1 MKINLLC
8 SQVVRRSQL
17 LLPLLK
23 ETPQEAQVISHQL
36 MLRAGMIN
44 QTAAGIYSWLPLGS
58 RVLAK
63 VEKIIEE
70 ELNAVGCQRIIMPTV
85 QPADLWKES
94 GRYDA
99 YGKEILRIKDRHDRE
114 MLYGPTAEE
123 VTNDL
128 VRQFV
133 NSYKQLPLHLYQIG
147 MKFRDEIRPRFG
159 VMRGREFLMK
169 DGYSF
174 HLTEADG
181 LREYEVMFNTYM
193 RIFERIF
200 ANITMQDGPSQLV
213 RPIAVR
219 ADSGPIGG
227 SNSHEFQIPAATGES
242 AIYYDKKYLEA
253 TDRTYKSL
261 KDLYTA
267 ADEMYDPKALPT
279 DQIKSNRGIE
289 VGHIFFVGAD
299 KYSKTLN
306 VQVSDHKGN
315 LIHPY
320 MGTYGIGLTRIVGA
334 LIEVSSDK
342 HGIVWPDSVAPFQ
355 VGLIN
360 LLQDDPSVADD
371 FYHNML
377 DRGVEVIY
385 DDRAV
390 SPGIKFSEMDLIGI
404 PVHVIIGK
412 SYLQDGKF
420 EVKDRRTGLKR
431 RMAMDE
437 VSVQLKIGQVS

>member
-1 MKINLLC
+1 MQTDCHCYL
-8 SQVVRRSQL
+8 VVRRSQM
-17 LLPLLK
+17 LLPLLR
-23 ETPQEAQVISHQL
+23 ENPQEAQIVSHQL

-44 QTAAGIYSWLPLGS
+44 QTAAGIYSWLPLGR
-58 RVLAK
+58 RVLTK

-70 ELNAVGCQRIIMPTV
+70 ELDAVGCQRIIMPTV

-99 YGKEILRIKDRHDRE
+99 YGKEMLRIQDRHDRE

-123 VTNDL
+123 VVNDL

-133 NSYKQLPLHLYQIG
+133 SSYKQLPLHLYQIG

-174 HLTEADG
+174 HLTQEDG
-181 LREYEVMFNTYM
+181 LREYEVMFNTYT

-200 ANITMQDGPSQLV
+200 ANIPMQDDPTQMV
-213 RPIAVR
+213 KPIAVR

-227 SNSHEFQIPAATGES
+227 NNSHEFQIPAATGES
-242 AIYYDKKYLEA
+242 AIYYDKKYLEV
-253 TDRTYKSL
+253 TDRTYQNL
-261 KDLYTA
+261 KGLYTA
-267 ADEMYDPKALPT
+267 ADEMHDPSALPE
-279 DQIKSNRGIE
+279 DQIRSNRGIE

-299 KYSKTLN
+299 KYSKPLN
-306 VQVSDHKGN
+306 IQVADDKGN
-315 LIHPY
+315 LIPPY

-334 LIEVSSDK
+334 VIEVSHDK
-342 HGIVWPDSVAPFQ
+342 YGIVWPDSITPFR

-360 LLQDDPSVADD
+360 LLQDDPSVADA
-371 FYHNML
+371 FYQKLISM
-377 DRGVEVIY
+377 GVDVIY

-390 SPGIKFSEMDLIGI
+390 SPGIKFSEMDLIGV
-404 PVHVIIGK
+404 PLQVIIGK
-412 SYLQDGKF
+412 SYLQDQKF
-420 EVKDRRTGLKR
+420 EVKDRRTGVKR
-431 RMAMDE
+431 HMAMEDI
-437 VSVQLKIGQVS
+437 SVQLQSGLVI

>member
-1 MKINLLC
+1 MQIE
-8 SQVVRRSQL
+8 SFVSYPVRRSQM

-23 ETPQEAQVISHQL
+23 ETPQEAQIISHQL

-44 QTAAGIYSWLPLGS
+44 QTAAGIYSWLPFGQ

-63 VEKIIEE
+63 VEKIIAE
-70 ELNAVGCQRIIMPTV
+70 ELDAVGCQRIIMPTI

-94 GRYDA
+94 GRYDD
-99 YGKEILRIKDRHDRE
+99 YGKEMLRIQDRHDRS

-147 MKFRDEIRPRFG
+147 TKFRDEIRPRFG

-200 ANITMQDGPSQLV
+200 ENIPMLDNSTQMV
-213 RPIAVR
+213 KPIAVR

-227 SNSHEFQIPAATGES
+227 NNSHEFQIPAATGES
-242 AIYYDKKYLEA
+242 AIYYDKKYLET
-253 TDRTYKSL
+253 TDRTYGNL

-267 ADEMYDPKALPT
+267 ADEMHDPKALPEK
-279 DQIKSNRGIE
+279 QLKSNRGIE

-299 KYSKTLN
+299 KYSKPLN
-306 VQVSDHKGN
+306 VQVTDQKGN
-315 LIHPY
+315 LVYPH

-334 LIEVSSDK
+334 VIEVSHDQQ
-342 HGIVWPDSVAPFQ
+342 GIIWPDSIAPFQ

-360 LLQDDPSVADD
+360 LLQDDPAVADT
-371 FYHNML
+371 FYQTMIKK
-377 DRGVEVIY
+377 GVEIIY

-390 SPGIKFSEMDLIGI
+390 SPGIKFSEMDLIGV
-404 PVHVIIGK
+404 PLHVVIGK
-412 SYLQDGKF
+412 SYLQDQKF
-420 EVKDRRTGLKR
+420 EIKNRRTGGKSYMTIEEISARL
-431 RMAMDE
+431 
-437 VSVQLKIGQVS
+437 

>member
-1 MKINLLC
+1 
-8 SQVVRRSQL
+8 
-17 LLPLLK
+17 
-23 ETPQEAQVISHQL
+23 
-36 MLRAGMIN
+36 
-44 QTAAGIYSWLPLGS
+44 
-58 RVLAK
+58 
-63 VEKIIEE
+63 
-70 ELNAVGCQRIIMPTV
+70 MPTV

-99 YGKEILRIKDRHDRE
+99 YGKEMLRIQDRHDRE

-123 VTNDL
+123 IVNDL

-133 NSYKQLPLHLYQIG
+133 GSYKQLPLYLYQIG

-174 HLTEADG
+174 HLTQEDG
-181 LREYEVMFNTYM
+181 LREYEVMFNTYT

-200 ANITMQDGPSQLV
+200 ANIPMQDDPTQMV
-213 RPIAVR
+213 KPIAVR

-227 SNSHEFQIPAATGES
+227 NNSHEFQIPAATGES

-253 TDRTYKSL
+253 TDRTYKNL

-267 ADEMYDPKALPT
+267 ADEMHDPAALPEN
-279 DQIKSNRGIE
+279 QVKSNRGIE

-299 KYSKTLN
+299 KYSKPLN
-306 VQVSDHKGN
+306 IQVADDKGN

-334 LIEVSSDK
+334 VIEVSHDK
-342 HGIVWPDSVAPFQ
+342 YGIIWPDSITPFR

-360 LLQDDPSVADD
+360 LLQDDPSVADN
-371 FYHNML
+371 FYQTL
-377 DRGVEVIY
+377 VTKGIDVIY

-404 PVHVIIGK
+404 PLQVVIGK
-412 SYLQDGKF
+412 SYLQDQKF
-420 EVKDRRTGLKR
+420 EVKDRRTGSKR
-431 RMAMDE
+431 YMTIEDI
-437 VSVQLKIGQVS
+437 SVQLQSGLVI